1 MDLELIRPK
10 IGIEGRCTTIPVVA
24 IAWQSAMQAAVSR
37 RHESRLVRHQADVGA
52 GFGKREPAQKALNFL
67 SIGRIAAAID
77 HRFADVSATLSAP
90 PGIGAPRRIAARIT
104 PPQPRSR

>member
-37 RHESRLVRHQADVGA
+37 RHESRLVRHEADVGA
-52 GFGKREPAQKALNFL
+52 GFGKREPAQKDLEFL
-67 SIGRIAAAID
+67 KHWRGRIAAAID
-77 HRFADVSATLSAP
+77 HRFADVSASLSAP

-104 PPQPRSR
+104 RR

>member
-67 SIGRIAAAID
+67 SIGASGSR
-77 HRFADVSATLSAP
+77 
-90 PGIGAPRRIAARIT
+90 
-104 PPQPRSR
+104 PRSITDLQTFRQR

>member
-10 IGIEGRCTTIPVVA
+10 IGIEGRGTTIPVVA

-37 RHESRLVRHQADVGA
+37 RHESRLVRHQADAGA

-67 SIGRIAAAID
+67 S
-77 HRFADVSATLSAP
+77 F
-90 PGIGAPRRIAARIT
+90 GAGGSRPQLIT
-104 PPQPRSR
+104 DLQTFRQR

>member
-52 GFGKREPAQKALNFL
+52 GFEKREPAQKALNFL
-67 SIGRIAAAID
+67 SIGAGGSR
-77 HRFADVSATLSAP
+77 
-90 PGIGAPRRIAARIT
+90 
-104 PPQPRSR
+104 PRSITDLQTFRQR